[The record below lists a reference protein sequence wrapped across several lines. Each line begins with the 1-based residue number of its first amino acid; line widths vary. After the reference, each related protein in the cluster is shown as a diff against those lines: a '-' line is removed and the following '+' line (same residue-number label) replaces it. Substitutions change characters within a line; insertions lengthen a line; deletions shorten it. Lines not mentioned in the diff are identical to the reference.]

1 MRTGDLI
8 RIARCGVDCFCWFCI
23 NESNRIG
30 LVLNVVDGRRHILF
44 DIGEWDI
51 FPHEIARGIAE
62 VISENR

>member
-8 RIARCGVDCFCWFCI
+8 RIARCGIDCSCWFCI

-30 LVLNVVDGRRHILF
+30 LVLNVVDGCGQTLF
-44 DIGEWDI
+44 DIGEWYI
-51 FPHEIARGIAE
+51 FPHEVAKGIAE